1 MKLFKKYET
10 INRDRY
16 TVDDKAIIYL
26 SKSLM
31 GRIY

>member
-1 MKLFKKYET
+1 MKLFNRNET
-10 INRDRY
+10 LKRDRY

-31 GRIY
+31 GRI

>member
-1 MKLFKKYET
+1 MKLFKNYENA
-10 INRDRY
+10 NRDRY
-16 TVDDKAIIYL
+16 TVDDKAIVYL

>member
-1 MKLFKKYET
+1 MKLFTNIES
-10 INRDRY
+10 IRRDRY

-31 GRIY
+31 GRI

>member
-1 MKLFKKYET
+1 MKLFENNEFK
-10 INRDRY
+10 RDRY

-31 GRIY
+31 GRI